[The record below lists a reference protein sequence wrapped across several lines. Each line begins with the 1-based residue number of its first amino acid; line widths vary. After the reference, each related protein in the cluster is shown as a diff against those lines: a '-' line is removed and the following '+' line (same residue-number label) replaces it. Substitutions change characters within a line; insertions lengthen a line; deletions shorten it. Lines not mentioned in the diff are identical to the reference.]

1 MIPGALQYA
10 VLAAA
15 GLVAVGTIAVMII
28 PNWRRIADVL
38 SGSSVETDL
47 CRDTGTNNRW
57 RRVHLDADRRK
68 PFSQI
73 RAASPRR
80 GPLGRRSPH

>member
-1 MIPGALQYA
+1 MIAAALQYA
-10 VLAAA
+10 VIAAA
-15 GLVAVGTIAVMII
+15 GFVAIGTILVMTI
-28 PNWRRIADVL
+28 PNWRRIADAL
-38 SGSSVETDL
+38 SGNSDV
-47 CRDTGTNNRW
+47 CRSTGTDDRW
-57 RRVHLDADRRK
+57 RRVHVEADRRK

>member
-1 MIPGALQYA
+1 MIAAVLQYA
-10 VLAAA
+10 VIAAA
-15 GLVAVGTIAVMII
+15 GLVAIGTIAVMIV
-28 PNWRRIADVL
+28 PNLRRIADVL
-38 SGSSVETDL
+38 SGEPYPCRSS
-47 CRDTGTNNRW
+47 GTREHW
-57 RRVHLDADRRK
+57 RRVHIDADRRE